1 MKGCLLPNLDLVLSD
16 RVPING
22 SVTESTN
29 KAIKIAVP
37 ARSGSRPLC
46 EKLYGSGLF
55 FTREEIQNISNQLG
69 YSVFQLCGGWYTNPN
84 TGRRT
89 PFCRH
94 EWKRNVVVEK
104 TSR

>member
-37 ARSGSRPLC
+37 ARSGSRPITL
-46 EKLYGSGLF
+46 E
-55 FTREEIQNISNQLG
+55 
-69 YSVFQLCGGWYTNPN
+69 
-84 TGRRT
+84 
-89 PFCRH
+89 
-94 EWKRNVVVEK
+94 
-104 TSR
+104 